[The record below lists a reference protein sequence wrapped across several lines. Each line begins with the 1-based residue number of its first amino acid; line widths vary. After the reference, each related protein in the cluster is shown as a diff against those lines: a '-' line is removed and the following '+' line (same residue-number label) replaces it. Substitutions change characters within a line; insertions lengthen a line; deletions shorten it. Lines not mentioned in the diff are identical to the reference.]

1 MTIREKG
8 KKRKVLTNKLTIDQL
23 HKSKYDEIENI
34 NKIREEY
41 NNEKEDILAELNILR
56 KNTLSSNGIPKMGI
70 EYKIWE
76 LEDRIEEINKHI
88 DELQIKEKKYLL
100 NTSRILKSYYKMVKE
115 EEETI
120 KQLHADEF
128 NNDDNDDDDNGNRKT
143 IKKKTN
149 IRKPTIVRTTNVSMN
164 LSIFDKLDAAS
175 NSKPISITTT
185 TTTTTTTSN
194 SDNDYNTDNNT
205 TGENIITNTITKVI
219 KTTNFNK
226 LYNKYMKV
234 IDPKYIK
241 KFENSV
247 LNICKNC
254 NTDMVLNYS
263 TGMFNCVN
271 CGLCRNVIIDTDKQN
286 HKEPPKEMTSFSY
299 RRINHLNE
307 ILSQIQGKET
317 TDIPKEIY
325 DEVYRELRKERFTD
339 ISKLTTDKLK
349 KVLKKIGRSK
359 YYEHIP
365 YMVIQMGGIPPP
377 VISPEVEE
385 IIRDIFLKMQHPF
398 NNCEKE
404 RTNFLTYTGVLYK
417 IFELLDMDHYLKNFK
432 FLKDDKKQYYQE
444 QIWKQ
449 ICEELGWE
457 FIPSS

>member
-1 MTIREKG
+1 MPVRTKG

-23 HKSKYDEIENI
+23 HKSKYNEIENVE
-34 NKIREEY
+34 KIKKEY
-41 NNEKEDILAELNILR
+41 EDEIKDLETKLNLLK
-56 KNTLSSNGIPKMGI
+56 KNTLGTNGIPKMDI
-70 EYKIWE
+70 ECKIWDI
-76 LEDRIEEINKHI
+76 EDRINYLRTKI
-88 DELQIKEKKYLL
+88 DSLQNNECKYLL
-100 NTSRILKSYYKMVKE
+100 HSSKILKSYYKMVKK

-120 KQLHADEF
+120 KQLHEADFSSNKSINKCEK
-128 NNDDNDDDDNGNRKT
+128 NNNT
-143 IKKKTN
+143 
-149 IRKPTIVRTTNVSMN
+149 VST
-164 LSIFDKLDAAS
+164 SVSFTIFDKLDAAS
-175 NSKPISITTT
+175 SKKYDSSKTIDNKKNDIEQLQNKTQNVNNINQQTIDTT
-185 TTTTTTTSN
+185 
-194 SDNDYNTDNNT
+194 
-205 TGENIITNTITKVI
+205 
-219 KTTNFNK
+219 FNK

-241 KFENSV
+241 KFENTV

-254 NTDMVLNYS
+254 NTDMVLNHN
-263 TGMFNCVN
+263 TGLFNCQN

-325 DEVYRELRKERFTD
+325 DEIYSELRKERFTD

-377 VISPEVEE
+377 IISPEVEE

-398 NNCEKE
+398 NNCDKE

>member
-1 MTIREKG
+1 MPVREKR
-8 KKRKVLTNKLTIDQL
+8 KKRKVLTNKLSIDEL
-23 HKSKYDEIENI
+23 HKSKYSEIENI
-34 NKIREEY
+34 DNIRKEY
-41 NNEKEDILAELNILR
+41 EKQITKLKAELNLLK
-56 KNTLSSNGIPKMGI
+56 KNTLSPSGIPKMNI
-70 EYKIWE
+70 EYKIWQ
-76 LEDRIEEINKHI
+76 LEDKIEELNKKIN
-88 DELQIKEKKYLL
+88 ELNSKENKYLL
-100 NTSRILKSYYKMVKE
+100 HSSNILKKYYKMVKE
-115 EEETI
+115 EQIIIQKIHESDFEN
-120 KQLHADEF
+120 KMC
-128 NNDDNDDDDNGNRKT
+128 DNISPSINSSN
-143 IKKKTN
+143 
-149 IRKPTIVRTTNVSMN
+149 M
-164 LSIFDKLDAAS
+164 SIFDKLDEVAS
-175 NSKPISITTT
+175 ISNDTTDKNLSSNKTEIKPR
-185 TTTTTTTSN
+185 
-194 SDNDYNTDNNT
+194 
-205 TGENIITNTITKVI
+205 
-219 KTTNFNK
+219 KTESFNK

-234 IDPKYIK
+234 INPKYIK
-241 KFENSV
+241 KFENTV

-254 NTDMVLNYS
+254 NTDMVLNHN
-263 TGMFNCVN
+263 TGLFNCQN

-325 DEVYRELRKERFTD
+325 DEVYKELRKERFTD

-349 KVLKKIGRSK
+349 KVLKKIGHSK

-449 ICEELGWE
+449 ICDELGWE

>member
-1 MTIREKG
+1 MPIRDKG
-8 KKRKVLTNKLTIDQL
+8 KKRKVITTKLTIDQL
-23 HKSKYDEIENI
+23 HKSKYDEIEKISEIEKNY
-34 NKIREEY
+34 NKELNKL
-41 NNEKEDILAELNILR
+41 NNELKLLK
-56 KNTLSSNGIPKMGI
+56 KNTLSSNGIPKMNI
-70 EYKIWE
+70 EYKIWNI
-76 LEDRIEEINKHI
+76 EDKINEINNK
-88 DELQIKEKKYLL
+88 IKDLKKKETNYLL
-100 NTSRILKSYYKMVKE
+100 QTSKILKNYYKMVKIE
-115 EEETI
+115 EEVI
-120 KQLHADEF
+120 QKLHSNEF
-128 NNDDNDDDDNGNRKT
+128 SSNKKKITGKASTLPIFNKLDSISNNKNNAKINND
-143 IKKKTN
+143 TN
-149 IRKPTIVRTTNVSMN
+149 NN
-164 LSIFDKLDAAS
+164 LS
-175 NSKPISITTT
+175 
-185 TTTTTTTSN
+185 
-194 SDNDYNTDNNT
+194 
-205 TGENIITNTITKVI
+205 
-219 KTTNFNK
+219 FNK

-234 IDPKYIK
+234 IDSKYIK
-241 KFENSV
+241 KFENSI

-254 NTDMVLNYS
+254 NTDMVLNHN
-263 TGMFNCVN
+263 TGMFNCQN
-271 CGLCRNVIIDTDKQN
+271 CGLCRSVIIDTDKQN

-307 ILSQIQGKET
+307 ILNQIQGKES

-325 DEVYRELRKERFTD
+325 DEIYSELRKERFTD

-404 RTNFLTYTGVLYK
+404 RSNFLTYTGVLYK

>member
-8 KKRKVLTNKLTIDQL
+8 KKRKILTNKLTLDQL

-34 NKIREEY
+34 DLIKSDYEA
-41 NNEKEDILAELNILR
+41 EKSELEAELKLLK
-56 KNTLSSNGIPKMGI
+56 KNTLGDNGIPKMSI
-70 EYKIWE
+70 ECKIWDI
-76 LEDRIEEINKHI
+76 EDRINTINKEI
-88 DELQIKEKKYLL
+88 GELQNKERKYLL
-100 NTSRILKSYYKMVKE
+100 HTSKILKNYYKMVKNE
-115 EEETI
+115 EEII
-120 KQLHADEF
+120 KQLHAADF
-128 NNDDNDDDDNGNRKT
+128 NN
-143 IKKKTN
+143 KKKKNKSLSISAKLT
-149 IRKPTIVRTTNVSMN
+149 VN

-175 NSKPISITTT
+175 NNEINDKPEENTT
-185 TTTTTTTSN
+185 N
-194 SDNDYNTDNNT
+194 VKDNNT
-205 TGENIITNTITKVI
+205 TNEIS
-219 KTTNFNK
+219 FNK
-226 LYNKYMKV
+226 LYNKYMKL
-234 IDPKYIK
+234 IDPTYIK
-241 KFENSV
+241 KVESKV
-247 LNICKNC
+247 LNICKRC
-254 NTDMVLNYS
+254 NTDMVLNYN
-263 TGMFNCVN
+263 TGLFNCLN

-325 DEVYRELRKERFTD
+325 DEIYRELRKERFTD

-349 KVLKKIGRSK
+349 NVLKKIGRSK

-398 NNCEKE
+398 NNCDKE

-449 ICEELGWE
+449 ICNELGWE

>member
-1 MTIREKG
+1 MTSRNKV
-8 KKRKVLTNKLTIDQL
+8 KKRKTSTNKLTIDQL
-23 HKSKYDEIENI
+23 HKSKYEEIDNIENI
-34 NKIREEY
+34 REDY
-41 NNEKEDILAELNILR
+41 LGQISNYEKEVNLL
-56 KNTLSSNGIPKMGI
+56 KQNTLNPTGIPQMSI
-70 EYKIWE
+70 EVKIWD
-76 LEDRIEEINKHI
+76 LEEKIEKLKKKIEDLKNKET
-88 DELQIKEKKYLL
+88 DYLL
-100 NTSRILKSYYKMVKE
+100 YTSKVLKKYYKMVKE
-115 EEETI
+115 EEQVI
-120 KQLHADEF
+120 KQLHDAEF
-128 NNDDNDDDDNGNRKT
+128 NKSN
-143 IKKKTN
+143 KKK
-149 IRKPTIVRTTNVSMN
+149 KKQTIITPNKA

-175 NSKPISITTT
+175 SGKKQIDKAENTN
-185 TTTTTTTSN
+185 SN
-194 SDNDYNTDNNT
+194 STENEPTHSRQNTNLTDSDNAKKSNNP
-205 TGENIITNTITKVI
+205 N
-219 KTTNFNK
+219 NFNK
-226 LYNKYMKV
+226 LYNTYMRK
-234 IDPKYIK
+234 INPDYIK
-241 KFENSV
+241 KYESTI
-247 LNICKNC
+247 LNKCKSC
-254 NTDMVLNYS
+254 KEDLILNYK
-263 TGMFNCVN
+263 TGLFNCVN
-271 CGLCRNVIIDTDKQN
+271 CGMCKNVIIDTDKQN

-325 DEVYRELRKERFTD
+325 EEIYAELRKERFSD

-398 NNCEKE
+398 NNCEKD
-404 RTNFLTYTGVLYK
+404 RVNFLTYTGVLYK

-449 ICEELGWE
+449 ICEELKWE

>member
-1 MTIREKG
+1 MPVREKG
-8 KKRKVLTNKLTIDQL
+8 KKRKVLTNKLTIDEL
-23 HKSKYDEIENI
+23 HKSKYNEIENI
-34 NKIREEY
+34 ENTRREYE
-41 NNEKEDILAELNILR
+41 EEISTIKAELNLLR
-56 KNTLSSNGIPKMGI
+56 KNTLAPSGIPKMNI
-70 EYKIWE
+70 EYKIWQ
-76 LEDRIEEINKHI
+76 LEDRIEHLQAEIDDLHNK
-88 DELQIKEKKYLL
+88 ERKYLL
-100 NTSRILKSYYKMVKE
+100 HSSKILKNYYKMVKA

-120 KQLHADEF
+120 KQLHEADFE
-128 NNDDNDDDDNGNRKT
+128 NNNKSKRGRK
-143 IKKKTN
+143 KPN
-149 IRKPTIVRTTNVSMN
+149 ITTTTVISSVKF
-164 LSIFDKLDAAS
+164 SIFDKLDAAS
-175 NSKPISITTT
+175 SNKSNIGTNSSTNSRDNNDTN
-185 TTTTTTTSN
+185 SN
-194 SDNDYNTDNNT
+194 SNSNVD
-205 TGENIITNTITKVI
+205 TNTPLNNEVPNKQKLSTGS
-219 KTTNFNK
+219 FNK

-241 KFENSV
+241 KFENTV

-254 NTDMVLNYS
+254 NTDMVLNHN
-263 TGMFNCVN
+263 TGLFNCQN
-271 CGLCRNVIIDTDKQN
+271 CGLCKNVIIDTDKQN

-325 DEVYRELRKERFTD
+325 EEIHNELRKERFTD

>member
-1 MTIREKG
+1 MPPRVKG

-23 HKSKYDEIENI
+23 HKSKYDEIEHI
-34 NKIREEY
+34 NETRKNY
-41 NNEKEDILAELNILR
+41 NNEIKVLEAELNILK
-56 KNTLSSNGIPKMGI
+56 KNTLGPNGIPKMDI
-70 EYKIWE
+70 EYKIWN
-76 LEDRIEEINKHI
+76 LEDKINNLYKKIEFLK
-88 DELQIKEKKYLL
+88 DKEYKYLL
-100 NTSRILKSYYKMVKE
+100 HSSKILKSYYKMVKT

-120 KQLHADEF
+120 TQLHK
-128 NNDDNDDDDNGNRKT
+128 DDFSSNKN
-143 IKKKTN
+143 KKKNKVINPSN
-149 IRKPTIVRTTNVSMN
+149 IN
-164 LSIFDKLDAAS
+164 IFDKLDAAS
-175 NSKPISITTT
+175 
-185 TTTTTTTSN
+185 SN
-194 SDNDYNTDNNT
+194 SSQNINEDKKTLNNEQSNTS
-205 TGENIITNTITKVI
+205 
-219 KTTNFNK
+219 FNK

-241 KFENSV
+241 KIENTV

-254 NTDMVLNYS
+254 NTDMVLNHN
-263 TGMFNCVN
+263 TGLFNCQN

-325 DEVYRELRKERFTD
+325 DEVYKELRKERFTD
-339 ISKLTTDKLK
+339 ISKLTTNKLK

-377 VISPEVEE
+377 IISPEVEE

-398 NNCEKE
+398 NNCEKD

-417 IFELLDMDHYLKNFK
+417 IFELLDMDHYLKNFN

-449 ICEELGWE
+449 ICDELGWE

>member
-1 MTIREKG
+1 M
-8 KKRKVLTNKLTIDQL
+8 
-23 HKSKYDEIENI
+23 S
-34 NKIREEY
+34 
-41 NNEKEDILAELNILR
+41 
-56 KNTLSSNGIPKMGI
+56 I

-76 LEDRIEEINKHI
+76 LEDRIKVINKKI

-120 KQLHADEF
+120 KQLHDDEF
-128 NNDDNDDDDNGNRKT
+128 NDNKT
-143 IKKKTN
+143 KSKQKNKVKKNTTVIKSS
-149 IRKPTIVRTTNVSMN
+149 ISVN

-175 NSKPISITTT
+175 SKKTSIETTKKINSSNSNNFINSNNSSNNSSNN
-185 TTTTTTTSN
+185 TSNNN
-194 SDNDYNTDNNT
+194 SDNNSDNNVT
-205 TGENIITNTITKVI
+205 NNITNNRLTNKDLNDMTEKPTLNEVNNSNVK

-226 LYNKYMKV
+226 LYNRYMKI

-241 KFENSV
+241 KFENTV

-254 NTDMVLNYS
+254 NTDMVLNYN
-263 TGMFNCVN
+263 TGMFNCLN